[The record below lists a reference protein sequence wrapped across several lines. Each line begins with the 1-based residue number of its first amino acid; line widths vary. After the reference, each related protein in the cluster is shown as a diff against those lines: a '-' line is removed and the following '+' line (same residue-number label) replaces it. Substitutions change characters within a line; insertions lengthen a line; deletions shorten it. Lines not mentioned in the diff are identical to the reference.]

1 MHTATCHH
9 SLRWSNLTIQSAHKH
24 YWVLKPFRLPIMQ
37 AFKHRAFITS
47 QVFNLSIR
55 SVILSTV
62 GCSYT
67 QYSFITLAYSCH
79 IKSPMQNILHRSGP
93 RNVACPVLNLSC
105 KKNYTFLIICIRLI
119 SGKWTAR
126 ELNHIS
132 TFFLSFFCKSTQSL
146 SEIFR
151 GEIATKKV
159 FSGNALHFNCLT
171 R

>member
-119 SGKWTAR
+119 SRKWTAR

-132 TFFLSFFCKSTQSL
+132 TFFCHSFISPLRTFLKYL
-146 SEIFR
+146 EV
-151 GEIATKKV
+151 K
-159 FSGNALHFNCLT
+159 
-171 R
+171 